1 MSGRTIFRVLAA
13 VALVGLLAL
22 VGVSVYNSGVSA
34 GLGEA
39 ARLATASGNPV
50 PVYAYPGPYVGHG
63 WGYGWGG
70 FGFFGIFFWILGI
83 FLVFG
88 LLRAAFGRR
97 RGGGWGGPGPG
108 GPGGL
113 GGRRGEMVE
122 EWHREMHRR
131 DESGGERAGA

>member
-1 MSGRTIFRVLAA
+1 VSGRTIFRVLAA

-39 ARLATASGNPV
+39 ARLATASGDPV

-70 FGFFGIFFWILGI
+70 FGFFGIFFWIIGL

-88 LLRAAFGRR
+88 LIRAAFWGGR
-97 RGGGWGGPGPG
+97 WGGPRNGSRSG
-108 GPGGL
+108 HL
-113 GGRRGEMVE
+113 E
-122 EWHREMHRR
+122 EWHRRAH
-131 DESGGERAGA
+131 DSGSDHAAG

>member
-1 MSGRTIFRVLAA
+1 VSGRTIFRVLAA
-13 VALVGLLAL
+13 VALVGLLAV

-39 ARLATASGNPV
+39 ARLATASGDP

-70 FGFFGIFFWILGI
+70 FGFFGIFFWIIGL

-88 LLRAAFGRR
+88 LVRAAL
-97 RGGGWGGPGPG
+97 WGGRWGSPRNGSRSG
-108 GPGGL
+108 HL
-113 GGRRGEMVE
+113 E
-122 EWHREMHRR
+122 EWHRRAH
-131 DESGGERAGA
+131 ESGSDHPAG